1 MRNGHKTESE
11 RRMDRIER
19 AFELSIRR
27 MDRAEQRMDRAEQR
41 MDRAERRMDRLERLV
56 AQNNRVVAGLAVAGR
71 RLRSDV
77 RQHEKWLQEHK
88 RTMAESDSRMT
99 RLEVT
104 ISEIGDKLNGLIGYV
119 DGLPRPSSR

>member
-19 AFELSIRR
+19 AFELSIR
-27 MDRAEQRMDRAEQR
+27 RMDRAEQR